1 MTTLPARKELPPAYE
16 PATVEGRIYQF
27 WEEQGYFQPRIDPA
41 QKPYTIIMPPPNVTG
56 ELHLGHGL
64 EDAITD
70 ALVRWHRMQGEPTLW
85 LPGEDHAGIATQNVI
100 ERELAKEGLS
110 RHDLGREGFVER
122 TWMWVRKY
130 RSRIADQHRKLG
142 ASADWSRDVFTLDP
156 GIVKAVRTT
165 FVNLYRD
172 GLIYRGLRMIN
183 WCPRCETAL
192 SDLEVDYVDVASK
205 LYYVR
210 YPLVGE
216 GGMPLPAYVVVA
228 TTRPETMVADT
239 GVAVNPADERYEEK
253 IGRMLLLPIIGRE
266 IPIVADDAVKT
277 EFGTGAVKVTP
288 GHDPNDWE
296 IGQRHNLEV
305 IIAMDRQARMN
316 DEAGPYTGMTDE
328 EARAAILH
336 DLEDEGFLDHIE
348 EYTHSVGHC
357 SRCKSVL
364 QPIPS
369 EQWWIDVRREYEP
382 GRSLAGEAA
391 KAVRE
396 GRIRIVPQRFEK
408 VYLNWMDNI
417 RDWCISRQLW
427 WGHQIPVWY
436 CPDGH
441 MTVVV
446 EDPGACAQCGST
458 ALRQDEDVLD
468 TWFSSG
474 LAPHADLG
482 WPGDTED
489 LRYFYPTGDMQ
500 MGYDIMFFWCARMV
514 MFALYNMRHL
524 GPENEVPFR
533 TVLFHG
539 LIRDAN
545 NEKMTKS
552 RGNVVDP
559 LVAAA
564 QYGADAF
571 RFAVLTGAA
580 MGADQ
585 RYQDE
590 RMAAARNFANK
601 LWNSAR
607 YVLMKLESRSVG
619 RPHPRDRDAF
629 AIEDRW
635 ILSQLTDT
643 VVSVTDSIERYRFH
657 EATQALYHFIW
668 DDLCDWYLE
677 VIKPRFYDNK
687 GGAASKAMAQA
698 ALIRSLDTTLRL
710 LHPFCPFVTEEIWA
724 SLRPA
729 IALLDKKQASAE
741 CLAIAPWPK
750 ADKAFMDAEAKQR
763 FAELCDIVRSIRN
776 IRAEHNVEPKRQV
789 PAIVS
794 YPDTERAGKLDDWQ
808 KAIITALC
816 KLSELKAGA
825 KLDKVPGA
833 GSAVVGAIEV
843 SIPLADAIDPEM
855 EKKRLVARVEKLKE
869 QTHKLKMKLEN
880 QSYIERAPK
889 ELVEESREMLRKNV
903 EELGRLERNVEELM
917 RSPAK

>member
-489 LRYFYPTGDMQ
+489 LRYFYPTSDMQ

-635 ILSQLTDT
+635 ILSRLERLEGEVDQLLA
-643 VVSVTDSIERYRFH
+643 SYQLNEAGRAIEEF
-657 EATQALYHFIW
+657 LWNDF
-668 DDLCDWYLE
+668 CDWYIEMTKVRLNAGDE
-677 VIKPRFYDNK
+677 RPR
-687 GGAASKAMAQA
+687 AVLAHV
-698 ALIRSLDTTLRL
+698 LDHGLRL
-710 LHPFCPFVTEEIWA
+710 LHPIMPFITEELWQA
-724 SLRPA
+724 LRGHMEAETPN
-729 IALLDKKQASAE
+729 ALMVAWFPKSAGNWRDG
-741 CLAIAPWPK
+741 A
-750 ADKAFMDAEAKQR
+750 AEAAMEHVIEVNR
-763 FAELCDIVRSIRN
+763 AIRN
-776 IRAEHNVEPKRQV
+776 LRAEKKVPAGARLDVYLQAGGHAAALGETAAATAFTSRVQPHVVEPGATL
-789 PAIVS
+789 PAGDYAYARIA
-794 YPDTERAGKLDDWQ
+794 DTEV
-808 KAIITALC
+808 ALA
-816 KLSELKAGA
+816 LPRVDSGA
-825 KLDKVPGA
+825 
-833 GSAVVGAIEV
+833 
-843 SIPLADAIDPEM
+843 
-855 EKKRLVARVEKLKE
+855 
-869 QTHKLKMKLEN
+869 
-880 QSYIERAPK
+880 ERA
-889 ELVEESREMLRKNV
+889 
-903 EELGRLERNVEELM
+903 RLEKEIGEAAAHMERLEKQLANDAFRAKAPGHVIAGMEATLAETRTKVEGLRERLDVL
-917 RSPAK
+917 